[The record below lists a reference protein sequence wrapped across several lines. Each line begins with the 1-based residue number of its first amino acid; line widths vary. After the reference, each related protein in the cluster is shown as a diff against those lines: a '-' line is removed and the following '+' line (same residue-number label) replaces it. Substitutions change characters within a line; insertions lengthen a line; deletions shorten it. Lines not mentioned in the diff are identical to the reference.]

1 MIGIDLTGKVAIVT
15 GAGTGLGRATATLLH
30 RAGARVVINYF
41 NDSAGVNGGHAG
53 SLLAELGDRAVAF
66 AADVR
71 DTAAVDAMFDHA
83 AATFGAVDIV
93 VNNAGIL
100 RDRTL
105 AKMSDA
111 EWQAVIDTNLTGV
124 FHVCRAA
131 ARTLAPGGSVVN
143 ISSISGFN
151 GAFGQGNYAAA
162 KAGIIGL
169 TRSLAHELA
178 RRHIRVNAVA
188 PGLIDTDM
196 SRTIPKQYLDEMVQK
211 VPLARMG
218 DPDDIAGAVL
228 FLCSSLA
235 KYITGQTLHV
245 NGGWWLA

>member
-1 MIGIDLTGKVAIVT
+1 MISIDLAGKVAIVT
-15 GAGTGLGRATATLLH
+15 GAGTGLGRATASLLH

-41 NDSAGVNGGHAG
+41 HDAAGVNRGHVD
-53 SLLAELGDRAVAF
+53 SLLAELGDRAMAC

-71 DTAAVDAMFDHA
+71 DTPAVDAMFDQAIA
-83 AATFGAVDIV
+83 AWGAVDLV

-111 EWQAVIDTNLTGV
+111 EWQAVLDTNLTGV

-131 ARTLAPGGSVVN
+131 AQKLAPGGSVVN
-143 ISSISGFN
+143 ISSVSGFN

-169 TRSLAHELA
+169 TRTLAHELA
-178 RRHIRVNAVA
+178 RRQIRANAIA

-196 SRTIPKQYLDEMVQK
+196 SRTIPQKYLDEMVQQ

-218 DPDDIAGAVL
+218 EPGDIASAVL
-228 FLCSSLA
+228 FLCSDLS